1 MNAYHKENML
11 IQTFIELDTQIS
23 NLTQR
28 IAANRY
34 IEIGDDPRLIRDIEN
49 ILLWVHNRVKSIE
62 PYFDLKITTMRKANV
77 YFALIMH
84 VNDTLK
90 YLQDV
95 RKKDYGSRQHTR
107 ELLEKLENCANSIY
121 AIGDLVNTNTE
132 TVH

>member
-1 MNAYHKENML
+1 MNAYYKENML